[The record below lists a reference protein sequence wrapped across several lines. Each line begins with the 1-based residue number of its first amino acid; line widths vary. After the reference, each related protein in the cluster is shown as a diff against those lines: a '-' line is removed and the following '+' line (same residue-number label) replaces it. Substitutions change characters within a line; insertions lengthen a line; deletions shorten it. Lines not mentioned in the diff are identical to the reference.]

1 MLLSSLIQHHLVQRS
16 NVFKTTAVCMLYMK
30 KKQFKRIKKKPS
42 NRIGCPNRPRTRK
55 SVRSVFNELGRKRFR
70 RAYRMHLETFYL
82 LYKKLRQSLWIAC
95 NYNPS
100 CSRKFPHIPNGR
112 VHPTVRLACSLRLFA
127 GGEAVDLATTFSV
140 SPTVVFDSLNI
151 VMDAVNSHPEMKIEF
166 PKSHMEQIKIAQG
179 FKIFS
184 KADIDCCV
192 GCIDGMLV
200 WMLKP
205 TEKVCEEAQVGSGK
219 FFAEESIDLA

>member
-1 MLLSSLIQHHLVQRS
+1 MYVIHEKETIQK
-16 NVFKTTAVCMLYMK
+16 NE
-30 KKQFKRIKKKPS
+30 KKPS

-127 GGEAVDLATTFSV
+127 GGEAVDLATTYSV
-140 SPTVVFDSLNI
+140 SPTVVFDSLDMI
-151 VMDAVNSHPEMKIEF
+151 KDAINSHPEMKIEF
-166 PKSHMEQIKIAQG
+166 PKSHMEQIKIAQE
-179 FKIFS
+179 FKKNS

-192 GCIDGMLV
+192 G
-200 WMLKP
+200 
-205 TEKVCEEAQVGSGK
+205 
-219 FFAEESIDLA
+219 